1 MLPPEQKEL
10 FAPYFEEVTAQE
22 NGPLFFPVLRAC
34 QELGISIPTEE
45 KIQII
50 TVPSEILTASE
61 ADPAVGEVFVY
72 FNYQNEQLRR
82 QYDSEISLYL
92 GVVRQKPGN
101 DICCDCC
108 QIGVLKNGSLIPNKK
123 LIPDI
128 TVFYLE
134 PHKQNFLKLNSFV
147 NDPSPVTNHL
157 INNWQNC

>member
-1 MLPPEQKEL
+1 MPARSRLSPSSSTAERRFCKPLIRVQFSGRAPKAGFLAKNLIQSRQMLPPEQKEL
-10 FAPYFEEVTAQE
+10 FAPYFEVTAQE

-82 QYDSEISLYL
+82 QYDSEISLASS
-92 GVVRQKPGN
+92 QN
-101 DICCDCC
+101 DCNP
-108 QIGVLKNGSLIPNKK
+108 LS
-123 LIPDI
+123 
-128 TVFYLE
+128 
-134 PHKQNFLKLNSFV
+134 S
-147 NDPSPVTNHL
+147 
-157 INNWQNC
+157 

>member
-1 MLPPEQKEL
+1 MRAGVQFPGRAPKAGFLAKNLIQSRQMLPPEQKEL

-34 QELGISIPTEE
+34 QELRISIPSPAEEILKLAGLKIQKTAE

-50 TVPSEILTASE
+50 TAPSEILTASE

-108 QIGVLKNGSLIPNKK
+108 QIGVLN
-123 LIPDI
+123 
-128 TVFYLE
+128 
-134 PHKQNFLKLNSFV
+134 
-147 NDPSPVTNHL
+147 
-157 INNWQNC
+157 

>member
-34 QELGISIPTEE
+34 QELRISIPSPAEEILKLAGLKIQKTAE

-50 TVPSEILTASE
+50 TAPSEILTASE

-82 QYDSEISLYL
+82 QYDSEIFLYL

-101 DICCDCC
+101 DIRCDCC
-108 QIGVLKNGSLIPNKK
+108 QIGVLN
-123 LIPDI
+123 
-128 TVFYLE
+128 
-134 PHKQNFLKLNSFV
+134 
-147 NDPSPVTNHL
+147 
-157 INNWQNC
+157 

>member
-34 QELGISIPTEE
+34 QELRISIPTEE

-50 TVPSEILTASE
+50 TAPSEILTASE

-108 QIGVLKNGSLIPNKK
+108 QIGVLN
-123 LIPDI
+123 
-128 TVFYLE
+128 
-134 PHKQNFLKLNSFV
+134 
-147 NDPSPVTNHL
+147 
-157 INNWQNC
+157 